1 MPKLSQRQIQ
11 GQNSRDK
18 LLDAATRLFHEN
30 GYQAVTV
37 NDICEAAQLTKGAF
51 YHHFDSKETLYQHL
65 YTPQLDAYLP
75 AHFSIPENADG
86 KTLLLSLADATL
98 SFSEEIG
105 REMTSLSV
113 VVMLNRGTSH
123 LFTEGRIHTRL
134 LQRALSQSQAEK
146 TLQCEGTE
154 RELMLIYS
162 CLMVG
167 FLVKWA
173 SAATRILTGTV
184 CFRVKCGLCLFGRQ
198 KLQMFLMCRNA
209 FCFSRKH
216 KSGERQADT

>member
-1 MPKLSQRQIQ
+1 MPKLSKRQIQ

-51 YHHFDSKETLYQHL
+51 YHHFDSKEALYQHL
-65 YTPQLDAYLP
+65 YTPQLDTYL
-75 AHFSIPENADG
+75 ASHFSISEDADG
-86 KTLLLSLADATL
+86 KTLLLALADATL

-105 REMTSLSV
+105 REMTSLSIT
-113 VVMLNRGTSH
+113 VMLSRGTSH
-123 LFTEGRIHTRL
+123 LFTEGRVHTRL
-134 LQRALSQSQAEK
+134 LHQALSQSQAGNQLK
-146 TLQCEGTE
+146 CEGSE
-154 RELMLIYS
+154 HELMLIYS

-173 SAATRILTGTV
+173 SLADESNFDWHNL
-184 CFRVKCGLCLFGRQ
+184 
-198 KLQMFLMCRNA
+198 LQREMQLMFC
-209 FCFSRKH
+209 
-216 KSGERQADT
+216 

>member
-1 MPKLSQRQIQ
+1 MSKLSKRQIQ

-51 YHHFDSKETLYQHL
+51 YHHFDSKEALYQHL
-65 YTPQLDAYLP
+65 YTPQLDTYL
-75 AHFSIPENADG
+75 ASHFSISEDADG
-86 KTLLLSLADATL
+86 KTLLLALADATL

-105 REMTSLSV
+105 REMTSLSIT
-113 VVMLNRGTSH
+113 VMLSRGTSH
-123 LFTEGRIHTRL
+123 LFTEGRVHTRL
-134 LQRALSQSQAEK
+134 LHQALSQSQAGNQLK
-146 TLQCEGTE
+146 CEGSE
-154 RELMLIYS
+154 HELMLIYS

-173 SAATRILTGTV
+173 SLADESNFDWHNL
-184 CFRVKCGLCLFGRQ
+184 
-198 KLQMFLMCRNA
+198 LQREMQLMFC
-209 FCFSRKH
+209 
-216 KSGERQADT
+216 

>member
-1 MPKLSQRQIQ
+1 MSKLSKRQIQ

-51 YHHFDSKETLYQHL
+51 YHHFDSKEALYQHL
-65 YTPQLDAYLP
+65 YTPQLDTYL
-75 AHFSIPENADG
+75 ASHFSIPEDADG
-86 KTLLLSLADATL
+86 KTLLLALADATL

-105 REMTSLSV
+105 REMTSLSIT
-113 VVMLNRGTSH
+113 VMLSRGTSH
-123 LFTEGRIHTRL
+123 LFTEGRFHTRL
-134 LQRALSQSQAEK
+134 LHQALSQSQAGNQLK
-146 TLQCEGTE
+146 CEGSE
-154 RELMLIYS
+154 HELMLIYS

-173 SAATRILTGTV
+173 SLADESNFDWHNL
-184 CFRVKCGLCLFGRQ
+184 
-198 KLQMFLMCRNA
+198 LQREMQLMFC
-209 FCFSRKH
+209 
-216 KSGERQADT
+216 

>member
-1 MPKLSQRQIQ
+1 MSKLSKRQIQ

-51 YHHFDSKETLYQHL
+51 YHHFDSKEALYQHL
-65 YTPQLDAYLP
+65 YTPQLDTYL
-75 AHFSIPENADG
+75 ASHFSIPEDADG
-86 KTLLLSLADATL
+86 KTLLLALADATL

-105 REMTSLSV
+105 REMTSLSIT
-113 VVMLNRGTSH
+113 VMLSRGTSH
-123 LFTEGRIHTRL
+123 LFTEGRVHTCL
-134 LQRALSQSQAEK
+134 LHQALSQSQAGNQLK
-146 TLQCEGTE
+146 CEGSE
-154 RELMLIYS
+154 HELMLIYS

-173 SAATRILTGTV
+173 SLADESSFDWHNL
-184 CFRVKCGLCLFGRQ
+184 
-198 KLQMFLMCRNA
+198 LQREMQLMFC
-209 FCFSRKH
+209 
-216 KSGERQADT
+216 

>member
-51 YHHFDSKETLYQHL
+51 YHHFDSKEALYQHL
-65 YTPQLDAYLP
+65 YTPQLDTYL
-75 AHFSIPENADG
+75 ASHFSISEDADG
-86 KTLLLSLADATL
+86 KTLLLALADATL

-105 REMTSLSV
+105 REMTSLSIT
-113 VVMLNRGTSH
+113 VMLNRGTSH
-123 LFTEGRIHTRL
+123 LFTEGRVHTRL
-134 LQRALSQSQAEK
+134 LHQALSQSQAGNQLK
-146 TLQCEGTE
+146 CEGSE
-154 RELMLIYS
+154 HELMLIYS

-173 SAATRILTGTV
+173 SLADESNFDWHNL
-184 CFRVKCGLCLFGRQ
+184 
-198 KLQMFLMCRNA
+198 LQREMQLMFC
-209 FCFSRKH
+209 
-216 KSGERQADT
+216 

>member
-65 YTPQLDAYLP
+65 YTPQLDAYLS
-75 AHFSIPENADG
+75 AHLTKKENADG

-123 LFTEGRIHTRL
+123 LFTEGRIHTCL

-146 TLQCEGTE
+146 ALQCEGTE
-154 RELMLIYS
+154 RE
-162 CLMVG
+162 

-173 SAATRILTGTV
+173 SAASDSDFDWHSLLSREMRL
-184 CFRVKCGLCLFGRQ
+184 
-198 KLQMFLMCRNA
+198 MFVRPPEITDVFN
-209 FCFSRKH
+209 SP
-216 KSGERQADT
+216 

>member
-1 MPKLSQRQIQ
+1 MSKLSKRQIQ

-51 YHHFDSKETLYQHL
+51 YHHFDSKEALYQHL
-65 YTPQLDAYLP
+65 YTPQLDTYL
-75 AHFSIPENADG
+75 ASHFSIPEDADG
-86 KTLLLSLADATL
+86 KTLLLALADATL

-105 REMTSLSV
+105 REMTSLSIT
-113 VVMLNRGTSH
+113 VMLSRGTSH
-123 LFTEGRIHTRL
+123 LFTEGRVHTRL
-134 LQRALSQSQAEK
+134 LHQALSQSQAGNQLK
-146 TLQCEGTE
+146 CEGSE
-154 RELMLIYS
+154 HELMLIYS

-173 SAATRILTGTV
+173 SLADESNFDWHNLLLREMQL
-184 CFRVKCGLCLFGRQ
+184 
-198 KLQMFLMCRNA
+198 MFC
-209 FCFSRKH
+209 
-216 KSGERQADT
+216 

>member
-51 YHHFDSKETLYQHL
+51 YQHL
-65 YTPQLDAYLP
+65 YTPQLDAYLS

-173 SAATRILTGTV
+173 SAASDSDFDWHSLLSREMRL
-184 CFRVKCGLCLFGRQ
+184 
-198 KLQMFLMCRNA
+198 MFVRPSEITDVFNVP
-209 FCFSRKH
+209 
-216 KSGERQADT
+216 

>member
-65 YTPQLDAYLP
+65 YTPQLDAYLS
-75 AHFSIPENADG
+75 AHFSISENADG

-113 VVMLNRGTSH
+113 VVMLN
-123 LFTEGRIHTRL
+123 RL

-173 SAATRILTGTV
+173 SAASDSDFDWHSLLSREMRL
-184 CFRVKCGLCLFGRQ
+184 
-198 KLQMFLMCRNA
+198 MFVRPSEITDVFNA
-209 FCFSRKH
+209 L
-216 KSGERQADT
+216 

>member
-1 MPKLSQRQIQ
+1 MSKLSKRQIQ

-51 YHHFDSKETLYQHL
+51 YHHFDSKEALYQHL
-65 YTPQLDAYLP
+65 YTPQLDTYL
-75 AHFSIPENADG
+75 ASHFSIPEDVDG
-86 KTLLLSLADATL
+86 KTLLLALADATL

-105 REMTSLSV
+105 REMTSLSIT
-113 VVMLNRGTSH
+113 VMLSRGTSH
-123 LFTEGRIHTRL
+123 LFTEGRVHTRL
-134 LQRALSQSQAEK
+134 LHQALSQSQAGNQLK
-146 TLQCEGTE
+146 CEGSE
-154 RELMLIYS
+154 HELMLIYS

-173 SAATRILTGTV
+173 SLADESNFDWHNL
-184 CFRVKCGLCLFGRQ
+184 
-198 KLQMFLMCRNA
+198 LQREMQLMFC
-209 FCFSRKH
+209 
-216 KSGERQADT
+216 

>member
-1 MPKLSQRQIQ
+1 MSKLSKRQIQ

-51 YHHFDSKETLYQHL
+51 YHHFDSKEALYQHL
-65 YTPQLDAYLP
+65 YTPQLDTYL
-75 AHFSIPENADG
+75 ASHFSIPEDADG
-86 KTLLLSLADATL
+86 KTLLLALADATL

-105 REMTSLSV
+105 REMTSLSIT
-113 VVMLNRGTSH
+113 VMLSRGTSH
-123 LFTEGRIHTRL
+123 LFTEGRVHTRL
-134 LQRALSQSQAEK
+134 LHQALSQSQAGNQLKCDGSEH
-146 TLQCEGTE
+146 
-154 RELMLIYS
+154 ELMLIYS

-173 SAATRILTGTV
+173 SLADESNFDWHSL
-184 CFRVKCGLCLFGRQ
+184 
-198 KLQMFLMCRNA
+198 LQREMQLMFC
-209 FCFSRKH
+209 
-216 KSGERQADT
+216 

>member
-1 MPKLSQRQIQ
+1 MSKLSKRQIQ

-51 YHHFDSKETLYQHL
+51 YHHFDSKEALYQHL
-65 YTPQLDAYLP
+65 YTPQLDTYL
-75 AHFSIPENADG
+75 ASHFSIPEDADG
-86 KTLLLSLADATL
+86 KTLLLALADATL

-105 REMTSLSV
+105 QEMTSLSIT
-113 VVMLNRGTSH
+113 VMLSRGTSH
-123 LFTEGRIHTRL
+123 LFTEGRVHTRL
-134 LQRALSQSQAEK
+134 LHQALSQYQAGNQLK
-146 TLQCEGTE
+146 CEGSE
-154 RELMLIYS
+154 HELMLIYS

-173 SAATRILTGTV
+173 SLADESNFDWHNL
-184 CFRVKCGLCLFGRQ
+184 
-198 KLQMFLMCRNA
+198 LQREMQLMFC
-209 FCFSRKH
+209 
-216 KSGERQADT
+216 